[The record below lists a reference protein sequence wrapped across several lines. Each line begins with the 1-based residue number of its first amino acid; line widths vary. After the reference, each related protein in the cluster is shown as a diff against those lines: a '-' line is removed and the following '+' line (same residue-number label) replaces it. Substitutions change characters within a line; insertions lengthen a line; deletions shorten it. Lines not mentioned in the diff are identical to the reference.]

1 MDQKSKTIGV
11 ISIKGGVGKTTT
23 VINLGTALSNFGRD
37 VIILDANLSTPNIGI
52 HLGTPSVPITLN
64 DVLEGKK
71 KIRDAAYIHPS
82 GLKVILS
89 SIALERYKEEH
100 ILKLKDAI
108 NDLEGAS
115 EVVIIDAAAGL
126 GKEAKTAIAVA
137 DEAIIVTTPDL
148 PSVTDALKTI
158 KTSEKLGTKIIGIVV
173 TKVNNDNLEMT
184 LRNVETILEK
194 PIIGVIPNDNS
205 IRKSL
210 YLKNPVNYT
219 HPTSGASVAYKKLAA
234 KLIGERYISSIEEEE
249 PLYKYVLR
257 RLGLI

>member
-1 MDQKSKTIGV
+1 MTRFVV
-11 ISIKGGVGKTTT
+11 IASGKGGVGKTTT

-37 VIILDANLSTPNIGI
+37 VIILDANLSTPNMGL
-52 HLGTPSVPITLN
+52 HLGTPNVPITLN

-71 KIRDAAYIHPS
+71 RIHEAAYLHPS

-89 SIALERYKEEH
+89 SIAMDRYNEEH
-100 ILKLKDAI
+100 VHKLKDAI
-108 NDLEGAS
+108 NSLEGAS

-126 GKEAKTAIAVA
+126 GKEAKSAIAVA
-137 DEAIIVTTPDL
+137 DESIIVTTPDL

-158 KTSEKLGTKIIGIVV
+158 KTCEKLGTKVIGIVV

-184 LRNVETILEK
+184 LKNVETLLEK
-194 PIIGVIPNDNS
+194 PVIGMIPNDNA

-219 HPTSGASVAYKKLAA
+219 HPKSGASVAYKKLAA
-234 KLIGERYISSIEEEE
+234 KLIGEKYIESVEEKE

-257 RLGLI
+257 RLGLL